1 MTVKQIKL
9 SDHSVSCDFCDR
21 NLLRGEI
28 AEPLFNAGEERL
40 ACELCRMRA
49 LRGGWHRESV
59 PAARPP
65 RTANGD
71 RGRFLDRLRGR
82 QAEIATRPETP
93 TAPPRVKAEPRGSVG
108 REKAAI
114 EHFNASAQ
122 RQTIASVSHSL
133 GAPTVTVADAGEDG
147 VIIVAAWDICW
158 YRWRVDMAQGGVNVT
173 ESGRGAELTEL
184 SPLELT
190 GGVMVGSDGRLTR
203 I

>member
-1 MTVKQIKL
+1 MSVKQIKL
-9 SDHSVSCDFCDR
+9 SDHSVRCDFCDR
-21 NLLRGEI
+21 SLLRGEI

-49 LRGGWHRESV
+49 LRGGWHREAV
-59 PAARPP
+59 PAVRPVRP
-65 RTANGD
+65 ASGERS
-71 RGRFLDRLRGR
+71 RFLDRLRGR
-82 QAEIATRPETP
+82 QEAITARSETP
-93 TAPPRVKAEPRGSVG
+93 SAPPKVRAEPRGSVG

-133 GAPTVTVADAGEDG
+133 GVPTVTVSDAGEDG
-147 VIIVAAWDICW
+147 IVIVAAWDICW

-184 SPLELT
+184 SPQELA
-190 GGVMVGSDGRLTR
+190 GGVMVASDGLLTR
-203 I
+203 L